1 MDEAPSRG
9 PYKADGEISQR
20 PRGATD
26 SPAPRGAPSQG
37 LPTTAGTCPL
47 KHRGPASCSI
57 LDGKGSHQQDSGIWG
72 HSAICLGSRFL
83 CLATKTGLVCC
94 FVLFC
99 FFLKKIP
106 GKRAW
111 VKEVLQQHPVARRD
125 GGAFVCPEP
134 WPASIHR
141 NRREEGR
148 EPRGWAPSPCV
159 CRCPHMSCSVGKPT
173 GPSLLWPCCKLW
185 RCPCPRQGPSPRAPC
200 RGSLPHHGRCG
211 SC

>member
-1 MDEAPSRG
+1 MAQPRAAFWMG
-9 PYKADGEISQR
+9 
-20 PRGATD
+20 RGAT
-26 SPAPRGAPSQG
+26 SRTLVSGGTQQSAWGAVF
-37 LPTTAGTCPL
+37 
-47 KHRGPASCSI
+47 
-57 LDGKGSHQQDSGIWG
+57 
-72 HSAICLGSRFL
+72 SAWLQRQVWC
-83 CLATKTGLVCC
+83 V
-94 FVLFC
+94 VLFFW

-125 GGAFVCPEP
+125 GGACVCPEP

-141 NRREEGR
+141 NRRAEGR